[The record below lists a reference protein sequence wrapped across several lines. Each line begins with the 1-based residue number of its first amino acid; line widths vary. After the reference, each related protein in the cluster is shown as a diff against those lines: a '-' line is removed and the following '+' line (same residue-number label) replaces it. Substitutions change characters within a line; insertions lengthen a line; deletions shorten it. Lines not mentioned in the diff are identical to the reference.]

1 MISESQ
7 GAAKGVY
14 GARESGFGGT
24 DYRCPVLDCS
34 EDGHWEMQMLDHFPV
49 VCRSEQN
56 VRFRPTYL
64 SNKLR
69 KIHVVADGD
78 SYPAVLRMTNGQATV
93 TRDSD
98 PGFHS
103 GYQAA
108 LEIRE
113 LNLTGGVEEYGLVLQ
128 RPWYARTDSP

>member
-7 GAAKGVY
+7 GAAKGIY

-24 DYRCPVLDCS
+24 HYRYPVLDCS
-34 EDGHWEMQMLDHFPV
+34 EYGHSEMQMFDHFPV
-49 VCRSEQN
+49 VCRNEQH
-56 VRFRPTYL
+56 VRFRPTNL
-64 SNKLR
+64 LNKLR

-113 LNLTGGVEEYGLVLQ
+113 LDLTGGVEENGPVFQ
-128 RPWYARTDSP
+128 RPRCARTDSP